1 MDFNI
6 RLNTLN
12 TKSKFCSFEPGT
24 VISLNDH
31 FVNLY
36 RKPQLDQYVKVLSQ
50 GSVVIWLSQIKHGT
64 WAQVLT
70 ANGLFYIWFGEFS
83 FFKE

>member
-1 MDFNI
+1 LNI
-6 RLNTLN
+6 LN

-24 VISLNDH
+24 AVKLPDH

-36 RKPQLDQYVKVLSQ
+36 REPQLDQYVKVLSP
-50 GSVVIWLSQIKHGT
+50 GSVVIWLSQIKHDT

-70 ANGLFYIWFGEFS
+70 ANGLFYVWFGEFS
-83 FFKE
+83 FFKV